1 MKTEN
6 SYGRTTKDNVYLR
19 SSYSTTSSA
28 KASLDKGQKF
38 RISKIYTVSGVKW
51 YYVTVVVGNYTY
63 KGYIRGDMMENI
75 TAAEF
80 GTRRRQLRRAGNHRY
95 DPHYGK

>member
-1 MKTEN
+1 M
-6 SYGRTTKDNVYLR
+6 
-19 SSYSTTSSA
+19 
-28 KASLDKGQKF
+28 
-38 RISKIYTVSGVKW
+38 KW

-80 GTRRRQLRRAGNHRY
+80 GTGADNSGEQETIGMIRITGNNVSLR
-95 DPHYGK
+95 